1 MCVCA
6 GIFAAKCSFAVNDN
20 LKIMTCDYYRL
31 CISAASEEKMI
42 GPTDIRWIN
51 DKIEKKIELL

>member
-6 GIFAAKCSFAVNDN
+6 GIFAAKCSFAVNDK
-20 LKIMTCDYYRL
+20 LKIVCLD
-31 CISAASEEKMI
+31 ISAASEEKMI